1 MGPIYDRPVDLTTL
15 RVREVVRATPRAR
28 LLRLDL
34 DGSNFT
40 FSAGQAVMAGL
51 HGSPLRKPYSI
62 ASAPFEAARDGAIE
76 LLIQV
81 EDAGGPDPH
90 LELAEPGRAIDIEG
104 PFGQFGLPPTAT
116 DRPLLFVAGGTG
128 IAPLRSM
135 ILAAL
140 HADPSAHPSVL
151 YSARSPDEL
160 AYREELEALAAAGRL
175 DLFVT
180 VTRESLATWPGRRG
194 RIDESLLKAA
204 LPSLDARCFIC
215 GPPALVRH
223 VSQGLAKMGIHQ
235 EAILVE
241 QYDE

>member
-1 MGPIYDRPVDLTTL
+1 MNLTTL
-15 RVREVVRATPRAR
+15 RVREVVRATPRTR
-28 LLRLDL
+28 VLRLDL
-34 DGSNFT
+34 DGSDFS

-62 ASAPFEAARDGAIE
+62 ASAPFEAQRDGAIE

-135 ILAAL
+135 IVEVL
-140 HADPSAHPSVL
+140 HSDPSACPSLL
-151 YSARSPDEL
+151 YSARNPDEL
-160 AYREELEALAAAGRL
+160 AYREELEGLAAAGRL
-175 DLFVT
+175 NLFVT
-180 VTRESLATWPGRRG
+180 VTRDSHATWPGRRG
-194 RIDESLLKAA
+194 RIDEGLLKAA
-204 LPSLDARCFIC
+204 LPSLDARCLIC
-215 GPPALVRH
+215 GPPALVRD
-223 VSQGLAKMGIHQ
+223 VSEGLTRMGVGPD
-235 EAILVE
+235 AILVE
-241 QYDE
+241 RYE

>member
-1 MGPIYDRPVDLTTL
+1 MNLTTL
-15 RVREVVRATPRAR
+15 RVREVEHATPRTR
-28 LLRLDL
+28 VLRLDL
-34 DGSNFT
+34 DGSDFS

-104 PFGQFGLPPTAT
+104 PFGAFGIPSPLTN
-116 DRPLLFVAGGTG
+116 RPMLFVAGGTG

-135 ILAAL
+135 ILEVL
-140 HADPSAHPSVL
+140 YRDPLAHPSVL
-151 YSARSPDEL
+151 YSARAPEEL
-160 AYREELEALAAAGRL
+160 AYREELEGLAEAGRL

-180 VTRESLATWPGRRG
+180 ITRDRRASWSGRRG
-194 RIDESLLKAA
+194 RIDEALLRAA
-204 LPSLDARCFIC
+204 LRSTETCCLIC
-215 GPPALVRH
+215 GPPAFVRD
-223 VSQGLAKMGIHQ
+223 VRDGLERMGVPHDSLLI
-235 EAILVE
+235 ERYE
-241 QYDE
+241 